1 MDKSLKKAIKLLT
14 AILFIAV
21 FPFAPDTLLAQQN
34 VGFTSHNFKNNPTG
48 LKLALDKIKEGD
60 EHIKNEEYDL
70 AMICY
75 KTADSINPDNA
86 DLNIKI
92 GVCYLNTKNFYKGG
106 CLPYFT
112 KGYALD
118 HKISKRMDFYFARAY
133 HLNYM
138 WDSAITEYKA
148 YTPHAGAKEKKDIS
162 RYIEQCNNGKELAQ
176 HPIPVKIE
184 NLGGAINSPYPDYSP
199 FVTADENTIVF
210 TSKRPGTTGG
220 FIDPGTGEY
229 FEDIYISHF
238 KNGQWDTADDI
249 GPPINTPD
257 NDATAYLTP
266 DGQKLFIFRDV
277 NGGDIYL
284 STLGS
289 QGWSNPVA
297 LSNKINTPYHES
309 TVCLSPDGKILYF
322 VSDKPG
328 GKGGRDIY
336 KSYLQPDSSW
346 GDAINLGDTINTP
359 YDEEGV
365 YIHPDGKTMYFSS
378 KGHNTMGGYDIFKSN
393 KIGSSWGVPENLGYP
408 VNTPDD
414 DVFFIVSASGK
425 HGYYASARDGGLG
438 GLDIY
443 RLEMN
448 GLTANLIVLK
458 GVILDSIT
466 RNTLSA
472 KITLLNKTTQI
483 TTPSKSKSGTG
494 EYLLS
499 LPAGSEYEIK
509 VTADGYPDYTFN
521 LTIADTVHYR
531 EIVKNI
537 ALFIPG
543 SAPVKVISN
552 ADTVKPVIA
561 IADTCTPDIY
571 TLLRR
576 FNGLTADTSAL
587 KNMVKHL
594 SGNLCLNDM
603 KFTVQIGAYHFP
615 KNFRYKNVELK
626 PVAITG
632 FPDGITRFTM
642 GMYTTYHEA
651 QLLRDEARRRGV
663 KDAWVTGVY
672 QGKRVVL
679 SELLH
684 PKE

>member
-1 MDKSLKKAIKLLT
+1 MRKSLNETLNLPSPFLL
-14 AILFIAV
+14 ILLIV
-21 FPFAPDTLLAQQN
+21 FACGELFAQQN
-34 VGFTSHNFKNNPTG
+34 VSFTSHNFKNNPTG
-48 LKLALDKIKEGD
+48 LKFALDKIKEGD
-60 EHIKNEEYDL
+60 EHLKNEEYDL
-70 AMICY
+70 AMESY
-75 KTADSINPDNA
+75 KSADSINPDNA
-86 DLNIKI
+86 DLNVKI
-92 GVCYLNTKNFYKGG
+92 GVCYLNTKDFYKGG
-106 CLPYFT
+106 CLPYFN

-148 YTPHAGAKEKKDIS
+148 YLPKAGAKEKKEIT
-162 RYIEQCNNGKELAQ
+162 RYIEQCTNGKALSQ

-184 NLGGAINSPYPDYSP
+184 NLGAEINSPYPDYSP
-199 FVTADENTIVF
+199 FLTADENTIVF
-210 TSKRPGTTGG
+210 TSKRPSTTGG

-238 KNGQWDTADDI
+238 KNGHWDTADNM

-257 NDATAYLTP
+257 NDATAYLSP
-266 DGQKLFIFRDV
+266 DGQKLFIFRDI
-277 NGGDIYL
+277 NGGDIYY
-284 STLGS
+284 SNLGS
-289 QGWSNPVA
+289 NGWSTPVA
-297 LSNKINTPYHES
+297 LSDKINTPYHES

-336 KSYLQPDSSW
+336 KSYMQPDSSW
-346 GDAINLGDTINTP
+346 GNAINLGDTINTP

-378 KGHNTMGGYDIFKSN
+378 KGHNSMGGYDIFKSTKAGN
-393 KIGSSWGVPENLGYP
+393 SWGVPENLGYP

-425 HGYYASARDGGLG
+425 HGYYASAKNGGYG
-438 GLDIY
+438 GLDIF
-443 RLEMN
+443 RIEMN
-448 GLTANLIVLK
+448 GLSSNLIVLK
-458 GVILDSIT
+458 GVVLDSIT

-472 KITLLNKTTQI
+472 KITLLNKTTNV
-483 TTPSKSKSGTG
+483 TTPSMSKSGTG

-521 LTIADTVHYR
+521 LSISDTVTYR

-543 SAPVKVISN
+543 SAPTKVVV
-552 ADTVKPVIA
+552 AKTDTVKPVV
-561 IADTCTPDIY
+561 ADTCIPDIY
-571 TLLRR
+571 TLMRR
-576 FNGLTADTSAL
+576 FNGLTADTNVL
-587 KNMVKHL
+587 RNMVKHI
-594 SGNLCLNDM
+594 SGDLCLNNIM
-603 KFTVQIGAYHFP
+603 FTVQIGAYHFP
-615 KNFRYKNVELK
+615 KNFKYKNVEIK
-626 PVAITG
+626 PIAITG

-642 GMYTTYHEA
+642 GMYKNYHEA
-651 QLLRDEARRRGV
+651 VLLRNEARKRGV
-663 KDAWVTGVY
+663 KDAWVTGIY
-672 QGKRVVL
+672 KGHRVVL
-679 SELLH
+679 SDLLN
-684 PKE
+684 PKTN